1 MHRALAGAGTVL
13 TLAVTLSACSS
24 APEIEESDTDELVST
39 CLDGAKSVGEEDDL
53 TVEGTVSSV
62 TSSREGGEDGTTV
75 HVIFDAREQNG
86 TADARQCDL
95 SVDGA
100 DIEEFRIK
108 SPENGD
114 LPPAVEDAADRWN
127 DKHAEDWADGGGP
140 EPVDAPTP
148 ETGPRSYYD

>member
-24 APEIEESDTDELVST
+24 APEIEDSDSDELIST

-75 HVIFDAREQNG
+75 HVIFDAR
-86 TADARQCDL
+86 
-95 SVDGA
+95 
-100 DIEEFRIK
+100 
-108 SPENGD
+108 
-114 LPPAVEDAADRWN
+114 DR
-127 DKHAEDWADGGGP
+127 
-140 EPVDAPTP
+140 
-148 ETGPRSYYD
+148 